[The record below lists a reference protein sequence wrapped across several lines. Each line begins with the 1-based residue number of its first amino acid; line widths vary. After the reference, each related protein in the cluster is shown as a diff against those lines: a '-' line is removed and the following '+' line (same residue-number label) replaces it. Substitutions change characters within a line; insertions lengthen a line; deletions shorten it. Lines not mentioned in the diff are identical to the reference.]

1 MMDLMVE
8 RIHNYFRSLGLDD
21 EEAESLHMR
30 YYKEYGLAIRGLV
43 QHHAID
49 PLDYDQKCDA
59 SLPLEEIL
67 RPDTRLI
74 GMLKSLKSRK
84 TSVFSLT
91 NAYRVHARRVLSLL
105 QLDSIVEGIVYCD
118 YTNPAFSCKPEA
130 EFYLAA
136 QEAVHAAPTAQHYFV
151 DDSIANVRQAI
162 KLGWSKSV
170 HYDEHGDFHE
180 PFTTPDGILTISH
193 LLQLPTVWPELFS

>member
-1 MMDLMVE
+1 MVE

-67 RPDTRLI
+67 RAEWTFGVVTGI
-74 GMLKSLKSRK
+74 VVVHTVHGTLKLRC
-84 TSVFSLT
+84 FGARPFQEEL
-91 NAYRVHARRVLSLL
+91 ARAARRA
-105 QLDSIVEGIVYCD
+105 QL
-118 YTNPAFSCKPEA
+118 A
-130 EFYLAA
+130 
-136 QEAVHAAPTAQHYFV
+136 
-151 DDSIANVRQAI
+151 R
-162 KLGWSKSV
+162 
-170 HYDEHGDFHE
+170 
-180 PFTTPDGILTISH
+180 
-193 LLQLPTVWPELFS
+193 

>member
-1 MMDLMVE
+1 MVE

-21 EEAESLHMR
+21 KEAESLHMR

-59 SLPLEEIL
+59 SLPLEDIL
-67 RPDTRLI
+67 RPDARLI
-74 GMLKSLKSRK
+74 AMLQCLKSNK
-84 TSVFSLT
+84 TRIFTLT
-91 NAYRVHARRVLSLL
+91 NAYRIHARRVISLL

-118 YTNPAFSCKPEA
+118 YKNPMFTCKPEA
-130 EFYLAA
+130 EFYRAA
-136 QEAVHAAPTAQHYFV
+136 QEAVRAAPTAQHYFV
-151 DDSIANVRQAI
+151 DDSVTNVRQAI

-170 HYDEHGDFHE
+170 HFDENCDSPE
-180 PFTTPDGILTISH
+180 PFTTPDGILTISSM
-193 LLQLPTVWPELFS
+193 LQLPNVWPELFS

>member
-21 EEAESLHMR
+21 EEATSLHMR

-67 RPDTRLI
+67 RPDARLI

-84 TSVFSLT
+84 TRVFSLT

-130 EFYLAA
+130 EFYLC
-136 QEAVHAAPTAQHYFV
+136 
-151 DDSIANVRQAI
+151 
-162 KLGWSKSV
+162 
-170 HYDEHGDFHE
+170 
-180 PFTTPDGILTISH
+180 
-193 LLQLPTVWPELFS
+193 LLYTSPSPRD

>member
-1 MMDLMVE
+1 MDLMVE

-21 EEAESLHMR
+21 EEAESLNMR

-59 SLPLEEIL
+59 SLPLEDIL
-67 RPDTRLI
+67 RPDASLI
-74 GMLKSLKSRK
+74 EMLKSLKKKK
-84 TSVFSLT
+84 TRIFTLT
-91 NAYRVHARRVLSLL
+91 NAYRVHARRVISLL

-118 YTNPAFSCKPEA
+118 YTNPMFSCKPEA
-130 EFYLAA
+130 EFYRAA
-136 QEAVHAAPTAQHYFV
+136 QEAVRAAPTAQHYFV
-151 DDSIANVRQAI
+151 DDSVTNVRQAM

-170 HYDEHGDFHE
+170 HFDEKCDSPE
-180 PFTTPDGILTISH
+180 PFTTPDGILTISSM
-193 LLQLPTVWPELFS
+193 LQLPKVWPELFS

>member
-1 MMDLMVE
+1 MVE

-59 SLPLEEIL
+59 SLPLEDIL
-67 RPDTRLI
+67 RPDASLI
-74 GMLKSLKSRK
+74 EMLKSLKKKK
-84 TSVFSLT
+84 TRIFTLT
-91 NAYRVHARRVLSLL
+91 NAYRVHARRVISLL

-118 YTNPAFSCKPEA
+118 YTNPMFSCKPEA
-130 EFYLAA
+130 EFYRAA
-136 QEAVHAAPTAQHYFV
+136 QEAVRAAPTAQHYFV
-151 DDSIANVRQAI
+151 DDSVTNVRQAM

-170 HYDEHGDFHE
+170 HFDEKCDSPE
-180 PFTTPDGILTISH
+180 PFTTPDGILTISSM
-193 LLQLPTVWPELFS
+193 LQLPKVWPELFS